1 MRSALCLNSTTGTEL
16 PRYRCGK
23 MPEISEP
30 CNTQSCDQKCKIALE
45 QRVQCAPYFEDPR
58 SGYFSE
64 SIRKATCQEYGCCWA
79 NDAVS
84 RGYQCYKDRSD
95 ILDGAGL
102 GCLVDKPPGCD
113 TFEEYNQRRVM

>member
-1 MRSALCLNSTTGTEL
+1 MHR
-16 PRYRCGK
+16 
-23 MPEISEP
+23 IS
-30 CNTQSCDQKCKIALE
+30 KILDLATFLK
-45 QRVQCAPYFEDPR
+45 VY
-58 SGYFSE
+58 
-64 SIRKATCQEYGCCWA
+64 KATCQEYGCCWA

-113 TFEEYNQRRVM
+113 TFEEYNRTTSDVISMWYIRVA